1 MSLRS
6 VLKWTVTAGVL
17 AVGGYAGY
25 HWWTGGGN
33 SGTQAVQNEV
43 VTAKLS
49 RGPLRQIAQC
59 TGPIFSNLDVDI
71 KCRASGEIT
80 ELPFNVSDPVKK
92 GDLLMALDPV
102 DQQRSVDQQKAS
114 VAAAQAKLDS
124 AKAALTVAEQTV
136 LANRLKA
143 EAALQLAQRQVAD
156 ASAKAKREGQLLEKK
171 FSSQELVETAQTAAA
186 LAEQNVKVAQAQR
199 EEVKA
204 QELDLESK
212 KQDIA
217 LAAAQLDQ
225 AKIAFGLAQLQ
236 LSYTKIESPIDG
248 VVSTRPVQIGNIISS
263 GISNVGGGTTVMTL
277 SDLSHIYC
285 YASVDESDIGYVK
298 VGQPA
303 EITADSFPRKRFK
316 GEVVRIATT
325 GVNVQNV
332 ITFQV
337 RIEITSDN
345 KALLKPQ
352 MSTNVTIIIADKP
365 EVLQIPANCV
375 IRKKGGDTVKVKS
388 GANPD
393 GEERNIEIGISDGR
407 STEVVSGL
415 NEGDEVIEQNP
426 ADETRWAAGSQNP
439 AQSKAR
445 QQMMMMRMG
454 GGGGA
459 PGGGGR
465 R

>member
-1 MSLRS
+1 MSLKS
-6 VLKWTVTAGVL
+6 LLKWAVTAGVV
-17 AVGGYAGY
+17 AAAGYAGY
-25 HWWTGGGN
+25 HWWTGGSAPGAQEIKN
-33 SGTQAVQNEV
+33 DV
-43 VTAKLS
+43 VTAKAV

-59 TGPIFSNLDVDI
+59 TGPIYSNLDVDI
-71 KCRASGEIT
+71 KCRASGEIR
-80 ELPFNVSDPVKK
+80 ELPVNISDPVKK
-92 GDLLMALDPV
+92 GDLLLALDPV
-102 DQQRSVDQQKAS
+102 DQQRSVDQSTAS

-124 AKAALTVAEQTV
+124 AKAALAVAEQTV
-136 LANRLKA
+136 VANRLKA
-143 EAALQLAQRQVAD
+143 EAAVELAQRQVTD
-156 ASAKAKREGQLLEKK
+156 AGAKAKRESQLLEKK
-171 FSSQELVETAQTAAA
+171 FSSQELVETAQTASA
-186 LAEQNVKVAQAQR
+186 LAAQNVKAAQAQR

-217 LAAAQLDQ
+217 LCSAQLDQ
-225 AKIAFGLAQLQ
+225 AKITLNLAQLQ
-236 LSYTKIESPIDG
+236 LSYTKIESPMDG

-277 SDLSHIYC
+277 SDLSHIFC
-285 YASVDESDIGYVK
+285 YASVDESDIGYVQ
-298 VGQPA
+298 VGQTA
-303 EITADSFPRKRFK
+303 EITADSFPRKRFR

-337 RIEITSDN
+337 RIEITSEN

-352 MSTNVTIIIADKP
+352 MSTNVTIVIADKP
-365 EVLQIPANCV
+365 DVLQIPANCV
-375 IRKKGGDTVKVKS
+375 IRKKGGDTVKAKS
-388 GANPD
+388 GGNPE
-393 GEERNIEIGISDGR
+393 GEERGVEIGISDGR
-407 STEVVSGL
+407 STEIVSGL

-426 ADETRWAAGSQNP
+426 ADETRWAGGGQNP

-454 GGGGA
+454 GGGA
-459 PGGGGR
+459 PGGGR